1 MRVQIYIYQSP
12 SFGYVKHGKAIW
24 LIQVMTIKGP
34 ATRYGI
40 VKADNISA
48 RRLFLI
54 ALKEALIKLTKRCQ
68 IELYTTDRF
77 FVSVIYRG
85 LLSRWSKNGYKSARG
100 ADIKNKDLWEEV
112 NKLSNLH
119 TIRIVEAQD
128 HEYMSWMITQLKGV
142 K

>member
-12 SFGYVKHGKAIW
+12 SFGRVKHGKAIW

-40 VKADNISA
+40 VRADNISA
-48 RRLFLI
+48 RRLFLLT
-54 ALKEALIKLTKRCQ
+54 LKEALSKLTKRCQ

-77 FVSVIYRG
+77 FMNVIYRG
-85 LLSRWSKNGYKSARG
+85 LLARWAKNGYKSARG

-119 TIRIVEAQD
+119 TIRIIEAQD

>member
-12 SFGYVKHGKAIW
+12 SFGRVKHGKAIW

-40 VKADNISA
+40 VRADNISA
-48 RRLFLI
+48 RRLFLL
-54 ALKEALIKLTKRCQ
+54 ALKEALSKLTKRCQ
-68 IELYTTDRF
+68 IELYTTDKF

-85 LLSRWSKNGYKSARG
+85 LLGRWSKNGFKSAHG
-100 ADIKNKDLWEEV
+100 ADIKNKDLWEGV
-112 NKLSNLH
+112 NILSNLH
-119 TIRIVEAQD
+119 TIRIIETQD

-142 K
+142 

>member
-12 SFGYVKHGKAIW
+12 SFGRVKHGKAIW

-40 VKADNISA
+40 VRADDISA
-48 RRLFLI
+48 RRLFLL
-54 ALKEALIKLTKRCQ
+54 ALKEALSKLTKRCQ

-77 FVSVIYRG
+77 FMNVINRG
-85 LLSRWSKNGYKSARG
+85 LLGRWSKNGFKSARG
-100 ADIKNKDLWEEV
+100 ADIKNKDLWEGV
-112 NKLSNLH
+112 NILSNLH
-119 TIRIVEAQD
+119 TIRIIETQE